1 MTKLTK
7 LIIFFVFILLLIY
20 IYPKS
25 QEFPKAPPDSVQ
37 SSEPADI
44 ESSLRRAYYTNLNRF
59 EVINHY
65 KKEFNQDFN
74 VYNRRFGVYNQRFGV
89 YTPRLNYPPEDA
101 PLFIRD
107 QTKST
112 YLEEIVHPLRESI
125 YINGFEPK
133 TEEYAQYY
141 KGIRYNQKIIIRY
154 VPSPVWIRM
163 LILLSS
169 SVAGYFLILEYINA
183 KKTN

>member
-1 MTKLTK
+1 MNKVSKIFTF
-7 LIIFFVFILLLIY
+7 LISIFLLIY
-20 IYPKS
+20 ILPPS
-25 QEFPKAPPDSVQ
+25 PEFPKPPSDFVQ
-37 SSEPADI
+37 SFEPADT
-44 ESSLRRAYYTNLNRF
+44 ETLFRRGYYTNLSRA

-65 KKEFNQDFN
+65 EREFNKGFN
-74 VYNRRFGVYNQRFGV
+74 V

-101 PLFIRD
+101 PLLIRD

-112 YLEEIVHPLRESI
+112 FLEEIAHPLRESL

-154 VPSPVWIRM
+154 VPSPVWIRILVLV
-163 LILLSS
+163 LIVVSS
-169 SVAGYFLILEYINA
+169 YFLIKEYQYA

>member
-1 MTKLTK
+1 MNKVSKIFTF
-7 LIIFFVFILLLIY
+7 LISIFLLIY
-20 IYPKS
+20 ILPPS
-25 QEFPKAPPDSVQ
+25 PEFPKPPSDFVQ
-37 SSEPADI
+37 SFEPADT
-44 ESSLRRAYYTNLNRF
+44 ETLFRRGYYTNLSRA

-65 KKEFNQDFN
+65 EREFNKGFN
-74 VYNRRFGVYNQRFGV
+74 V

-101 PLFIRD
+101 PLLIRD

-112 YLEEIVHPLRESI
+112 FLEEITHPLRESL

-154 VPSPVWIRM
+154 VPSPVWIRILVLV
-163 LILLSS
+163 LIVVSS
-169 SVAGYFLILEYINA
+169 YFLIKEYQYA

>member
-1 MTKLTK
+1 MNKVSKIFTF
-7 LIIFFVFILLLIY
+7 LISIFLLIY
-20 IYPKS
+20 ILPPS
-25 QEFPKAPPDSVQ
+25 PEFPKPPSDFVQ
-37 SSEPADI
+37 SFEPADT
-44 ESSLRRAYYTNLNRF
+44 ETLFRRGYYTNLSRA

-65 KKEFNQDFN
+65 EREFNKGFN
-74 VYNRRFGVYNQRFGV
+74 V

-101 PLFIRD
+101 PLLIRD

-112 YLEEIVHPLRESI
+112 FLEEIAHPLRESL

-154 VPSPVWIRM
+154 VPSPVWIR
-163 LILLSS
+163 ILVLVLMVVSS
-169 SVAGYFLILEYINA
+169 YFLIKEYQYA